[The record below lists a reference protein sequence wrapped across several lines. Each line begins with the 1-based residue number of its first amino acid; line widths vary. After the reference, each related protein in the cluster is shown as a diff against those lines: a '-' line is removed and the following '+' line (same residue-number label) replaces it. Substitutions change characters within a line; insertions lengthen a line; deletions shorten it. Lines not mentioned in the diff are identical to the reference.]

1 LDETDTRF
9 SHHTFT
15 EGGLKVISSQNN
27 TDSEDDADNGEFGV
41 GAVKHK
47 NPDYKFGKI
56 KYPKAQS

>member
-1 LDETDTRF
+1 MRNYLYNF
-9 SHHTFT
+9 FKFKVWK
-15 EGGLKVISSQNN
+15 GLKVISSQNN